1 MLKKYQLVI
10 CALLLCNEAINI
22 QAGGKKR
29 RNTTPS
35 AEHLLSCR
43 RRTTEK
49 PTISVKLSIQHLEW
63 EEALRRDQALKARE
77 EESAKRR
84 AAKKAKKAE
93 AKAAKELS
101 DLQMLEKMAAAT
113 IQNKKTAF
121 DKRGKKS
128 QTSSSRKK

>member
-1 MLKKYQLVI
+1 M
-10 CALLLCNEAINI
+10 
-22 QAGGKKR
+22 
-29 RNTTPS
+29 
-35 AEHLLSCR
+35 
-43 RRTTEK
+43 
-49 PTISVKLSIQHLEW
+49 
-63 EEALRRDQALKARE
+63 KARE